1 MDKKVWMGVVIG
13 IAGAVLIA
21 PKVVALLSIDDEE
34 EDTWRKMDEMESVDA
49 EKEDAEKGLTQLDST
64 YRADWQANGFPQTH
78 AERERLEQE
87 STDYYKGQD
96 I

>member
-21 PKVVALLSIDDEE
+21 PKVAALLSLDEE
-34 EDTWRKMDEMESVDA
+34 EDTWRKMDKMESVDA
-49 EKEDAEKGLTQLDST
+49 DEDEVEKGLTQLDSSH
-64 YRADWQANGFPQTH
+64 RADWQANGFPQTH

-87 STDYYKGQD
+87 SEAYYKGQD